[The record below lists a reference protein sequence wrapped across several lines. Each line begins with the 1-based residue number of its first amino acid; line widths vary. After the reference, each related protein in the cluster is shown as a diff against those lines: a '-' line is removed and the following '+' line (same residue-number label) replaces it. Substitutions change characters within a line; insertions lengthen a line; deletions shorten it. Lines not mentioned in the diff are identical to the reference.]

1 MRQTIRIIL
10 AFIAAVAA
18 ILAITYFAQAEMA
31 TVVKVIDGDTIKVA
45 TEQGVTI
52 VRLYG
57 IDSPEKS
64 QAHGQ
69 SARDFAASM
78 VFGKIVDVAPVGRD
92 RYGRTVA
99 IVMVGTQCL
108 QEQLLLQGYAWVY
121 PQYCREK
128 FCQAWST
135 LQGISA
141 GNRVG
146 LWMDPAPVQPWVWRK
161 QAR

>member
-1 MRQTIRIIL
+1 MRQIIVL
-10 AFIAAVAA
+10 IFLLIAATV
-18 ILAITYFAQAEMA
+18 QADTG
-31 TVVKVIDGDTIKVA
+31 TVVRVVDGDTIKIANEHGIA
-45 TEQGVTI
+45 T

-57 IDSPEKS
+57 IDAPEKS
-64 QAHGQ
+64 QAFGQ
-69 SARDFAASM
+69 AARNFTISQVSGKDFY
-78 VFGKIVDVAPVGRD
+78 K
-92 RYGRTVA
+92 RTVA

-121 PQYCREK
+121 PQYCKER
-128 FCQAWST
+128 FCQAWTT

-146 LWMDPAPVQPWVWRK
+146 LWIDPAPIQPWVWRK

>member
-1 MRQTIRIIL
+1 MRKIIIL
-10 AFIAAVAA
+10 IFLLFFSSAHADP
-18 ILAITYFAQAEMA
+18 A
-31 TVVKVIDGDTIKVA
+31 TVVKVVDGDTIKVA
-45 TEQGVTI
+45 NEKGITI

-57 IDSPEKS
+57 VDSPEKIQAFGLAAKNFTIS
-64 QAHGQ
+64 Q
-69 SARDFAASM
+69 
-78 VFGKIVDVAPVGRD
+78 VFGKVVDIAPVNKD

-108 QEQLLLQGYAWVY
+108 QEQLILQGYAWVY
-121 PQYCREK
+121 PQYCKES

-146 LWMDPAPVQPWVWRK
+146 LWIDPAPVQPWVWRK
-161 QAR
+161 K

>member
-1 MRQTIRIIL
+1 MYQIIIL
-10 AFIAAVAA
+10 IFLLIAATV
-18 ILAITYFAQAEMA
+18 QADTG
-31 TVVKVIDGDTIKVA
+31 TVVRVIDGDTVKIA
-45 TEQGVTI
+45 NEQGITT

-64 QAHGQ
+64 QAFGQ
-69 SARDFAASM
+69 AAKGFTSQM
-78 VFGKIVDVAPVGRD
+78 VDGRVVNYTAIDTD

-99 IVMVGTQCL
+99 IVLIGTQCL
-108 QEQLLLQGYAWVY
+108 QEQLILQGYAWVY
-121 PQYCREK
+121 PDYCRKQFCRAWEK
-128 FCQAWST
+128 

-146 LWMDPAPVQPWVWRK
+146 LWASPAPVRPWEWRK